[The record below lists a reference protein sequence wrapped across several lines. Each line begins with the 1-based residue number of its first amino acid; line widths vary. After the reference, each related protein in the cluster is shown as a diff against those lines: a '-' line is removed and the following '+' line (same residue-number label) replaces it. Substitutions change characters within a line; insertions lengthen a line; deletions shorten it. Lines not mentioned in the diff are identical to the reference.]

1 MILTTRSNGTKKMTS
16 RHILVVD
23 DEPDIRN
30 LVHEILE
37 DEGYSVTTAE
47 GGEAARKACRVR
59 RPDLILLDIWMQ
71 DVDGI
76 TLLREWAEN
85 GELPCPVVM
94 MSGHGTVETAV
105 EATRLGAYDFIEKPI
120 SLAKLLLTVERAFES
135 DRLQR
140 ENVDLREHGRPVI
153 MPIGKSEVMDKLRQQ
168 ARRIAQHNSG
178 VLISG
183 EAGSGKGTFARYIHE
198 QSARRE
204 GPFVEIAVG
213 SITKENS
220 AAELFGSEE
229 GQAVH
234 YGRLEQANGGTLC
247 IGDIADMDMQTQ
259 TRLLSVLQTNSF
271 VRLGGNEDV
280 EVDLRIIA
288 TTQRN
293 LEQEVAEGRFR
304 DDLFYHLNVV
314 PLHIPALREH
324 ADDVHELLNFYIDHL
339 VTHERL
345 SYRHFSVAAQN
356 RLRGYGWP
364 GNIRELR
371 NLVQRLL
378 ILGTGEEIEADEV
391 ERAIGTH
398 AEIAGDRHG
407 PAMPFDLPL
416 REAREQFEH
425 NYLIYQLQ
433 EAGGSV
439 GKLAKRVGMERTHLY
454 RKLRSLGIDLK
465 KGSD

>member
-1 MILTTRSNGTKKMTS
+1 
-16 RHILVVD
+16 
-23 DEPDIRN
+23 
-30 LVHEILE
+30 
-37 DEGYSVTTAE
+37 
-47 GGEAARKACRVR
+47 
-59 RPDLILLDIWMQ
+59 
-71 DVDGI
+71 
-76 TLLREWAEN
+76 
-85 GELPCPVVM
+85 
-94 MSGHGTVETAV
+94 
-105 EATRLGAYDFIEKPI
+105 
-120 SLAKLLLTVERAFES
+120 
-135 DRLQR
+135 
-140 ENVDLREHGRPVI
+140 
-153 MPIGKSEVMDKLRQQ
+153 
-168 ARRIAQHNSG
+168 
-178 VLISG
+178 
-183 EAGSGKGTFARYIHE
+183 
-198 QSARRE
+198 
-204 GPFVEIAVG
+204 VEIAVG

-229 GQAVH
+229 GQGVH

-293 LEQEVAEGRFR
+293 LEQEVTEGRFR

-356 RLRGYGWP
+356 RLRGYSWP

-378 ILGTGEEIEADEV
+378 ILGSGEEIEADEV
-391 ERAIGTH
+391 ERAIGSH
-398 AEIAGDRHG
+398 AEVAGERRG
-407 PAMPFDLPL
+407 PAMPYDLPL

-425 NYLIYQLQ
+425 NYLMYQLQ

>member
-1 MILTTRSNGTKKMTS
+1 MTGQ
-16 RHILVVD
+16 HILVVD
-23 DEPDIRN
+23 DEPDIRS
-30 LVHEILE
+30 LVHDILE
-37 DEGYSVTTAE
+37 DEGYSVSIAE
-47 GGEAARKACRVR
+47 GGEAARKARRVR
-59 RPDLILLDIWMQ
+59 RPDLILLDIWME

-76 TLLREWAEN
+76 TLLREWSES
-85 GELPCPVVM
+85 GDLPCPVVM

-140 ENVDLREHGRPVI
+140 ENVNLRERAQPIVEPV
-153 MPIGKSEVMDKLRQQ
+153 GKSPAMSQMREQ
-168 ARRIAQHNSG
+168 ARKIAQHNSW

-183 EAGSGKGTFARYIHE
+183 EAGAGKDTFARYIHE
-198 QSARRE
+198 QSARRN

-213 SITKENS
+213 SISAENS
-220 AAELFGSEE
+220 AAELFGSEDGE
-229 GQAVH
+229 TVR

-259 TRLLSVLQTNSF
+259 ARLLSVFQTRSLT
-271 VRLGGNEDV
+271 RLGGREDV
-280 EVDLRIIA
+280 EVDLRVIA
-288 TTQRN
+288 TTQQN
-293 LEQEVAEGRFR
+293 LDEEVAAGRFR

-314 PLHIPALREH
+314 PLQIPALREH
-324 ADDVHELLNFYIDHL
+324 ADDVHELLNYYIDYL

-356 RLRGYGWP
+356 RLRNYEWP

-378 ILGTGEEIEADEV
+378 ILGSGEEIEAAEV
-391 ERAIGTH
+391 EQAIT
-398 AEIAGDRHG
+398 AQPAAGAQQV
-407 PAMPFDLPL
+407 PAMPYDLPL
-416 REAREQFEH
+416 REARELFEK
-425 NYLIYQLQ
+425 NYLMHQL
-433 EAGGSV
+433 EVVGGSV

-454 RKLRSLGIDLK
+454 RKLRALGIDHR
-465 KGSD
+465 KGAE

>member
-1 MILTTRSNGTKKMTS
+1 MTGQ
-16 RHILVVD
+16 HILVVD
-23 DEPDIRN
+23 DEPDIRS
-30 LVHEILE
+30 LVRDILE
-37 DEGYSVTTAE
+37 DEGYSVTIAE
-47 GGEAARKACRVR
+47 GGEAARKARRTR
-59 RPDLILLDIWMQ
+59 RPDLILLDIWMD

-76 TLLREWAEN
+76 TLLREWSES
-85 GELPCPVVM
+85 GDLPCPVVM

-140 ENVDLREHGRPVI
+140 ENVNLRERAQPIVE
-153 MPIGKSEVMDKLRQQ
+153 PIGKSPVMSQMREQ
-168 ARRIAQHNSG
+168 ARKIARHNSW

-183 EAGSGKGTFARYIHE
+183 EAGAGKGTFARYIHE
-198 QSARRE
+198 QSARHN

-213 SITKENS
+213 SMSGENS
-220 AAELFGSEE
+220 AVELFGQEDGE
-229 GQAVH
+229 KVR

-259 TRLLSVLQTNSF
+259 TRLLSVFQTHSF
-271 VRLGGNEDV
+271 TRLGGSGDV

-293 LEQEVAEGRFR
+293 LEEEVAAGRFR

-314 PLHIPALREH
+314 PMQIPALRVH
-324 ADDVHELLNFYIDHL
+324 AEDVPELLNYYIDYL

-356 RLRGYGWP
+356 KLRNYEWP

-371 NLVQRLL
+371 NMVQRLL
-378 ILGTGEEIEADEV
+378 ILGSGEEIEAVEV
-391 ERAIGTH
+391 EQAVTKLPS
-398 AEIAGDRHG
+398 AGVPEG
-407 PAMPFDLPL
+407 AAMPYDLPL
-416 REAREQFEH
+416 REARELFEK
-425 NYLIYQLQ
+425 NYLIHQL
-433 EAGGSV
+433 EAVGGSV
-439 GKLAKRVGMERTHLY
+439 SKLSSRVGMERTHLY
-454 RKLRSLGIDLK
+454 RKLRALGIDHK
-465 KGSD
+465 KGAE